1 MKKIKI
7 IILYFGKL
15 PNYFTLWEQSAFE
28 NNKFEFLFFSDS
40 YGTERSKKNINYIKT
55 SFVQIKQRFHNILGE
70 KIVLD
75 SPYKLNDYRP
85 TFGKIFS
92 DEIGDA
98 DFWGY
103 ADIDVILGKLSH
115 FLTDVDFNKYDKI
128 GDRGH
133 LQFFANTQKMNTL
146 YLKNNKYGL
155 DFQYT
160 SIHQGA
166 YHFDEMWGIN
176 GVAKTHEI
184 STKEI
189 ANIADISVKK
199 FLFDDD
205 IDTSYYYK
213 KGILLKQNKQNMI
226 KEVSYIHLQK
236 RPMILLNNNITDSSS
251 YRILPAYFLDLSTSL
266 PIDAPKDWPEGY
278 YMHLIKYYQSALK
291 KGEIT
296 ARIPLLFKRIFNHV

>member
-15 PNYFTLWEQSAFE
+15 PNYFTLWEQSALE
-28 NNKFEFLFFSDS
+28 NSNFEFLFFSDS
-40 YGTERSKKNINYIKT
+40 YGIERSQKNINYFKI
-55 SFVQIKQRFHNILGE
+55 SFMQIKKRFHNVLGE
-70 KIVLD
+70 RIVLD

-103 ADIDVILGKLSH
+103 ADIDVVLGKLSH

-133 LQFFANTQKMNTL
+133 LQFFSNTQKMNTL
-146 YLKNNKYGL
+146 YLKNNKYGF
-155 DFQYT
+155 DFQYAST
-160 SIHQGA
+160 HKGA

-176 GVAKTHEI
+176 GIAKTHEI
-184 STKEI
+184 NTKKIES
-189 ANIADISVKK
+189 IADISVKK
-199 FLFDDD
+199 FLFDGD

-213 KGILLKQNKQNMI
+213 KGMLLKENKQNTI
-226 KEVSYIHLQK
+226 GEVSYIHLQK
-236 RPMILLNNNITDSSS
+236 RPMTLLNNITDRNS
-251 YRILPAYFLDLSTSL
+251 YRISPAHFLDLSTSFS
-266 PIDAPKDWPEGY
+266 IDEPNDWPEGH

-296 ARIPLLFKRIFNHV
+296 ARVPLLFKKVFNHV